1 MLRERQMP
9 PLEIFPA
16 EPWVV
21 AAVRLDPRLV
31 KEFAGQAETMFA
43 LANGYLGIRG
53 TPEEGR
59 PVREPGTF
67 LNGFHE
73 FRPIN
78 YGERAYGF
86 PEVGQS
92 ILNCPDGTIIK
103 LFIDGDPFIPVRAD
117 VLSYRRALDLQA
129 GTLVREIVWTTPGGR
144 RMRLRTLRLV
154 SFEHRHLAAI
164 QYELVPEEA
173 GAEIVISSE
182 LVNRQPL
189 PEDGSDP
196 RLAAGFDGRVLL
208 PVGTRREE
216 LRASLSYVTA
226 GSRLILGCGMDHVL
240 DTACQFTHDSSC
252 EGDIAAVVFKIKG
265 EPGRPI
271 RLWKYLGYHYSDGDD
286 VAQVQSQVA
295 WTLDRAM
302 EEGFPAILRRH
313 QVLIDRFWA
322 RADVEVEGL
331 GTRLQ
336 QVLRWNL
343 FQLLQATERAEGHGV
358 GARGLTGRTY
368 EGHYFWDTEIYVL
381 PFLIYTQPRI
391 ARNILKFRYDT
402 LDRARARAKELGHKG
417 ATFPWRTIN
426 GDEASAYYAAGT
438 AQYHIN
444 ADIAYTVR
452 KYVEVSGDTEFL
464 CRFGAELL
472 VETARFWCD
481 LGFFSA
487 RRGGSFCINGV
498 TGPDEYTAVVDNNLF
513 TNLMARENLRYAAD
527 AIETLG
533 RDHPDALA
541 GLIHRTGLEATEPA
555 AWREAADRMYLPW
568 DERLQI
574 HPQDD
579 SFLDKERWDFAGTPE
594 DHYPLLLHY
603 HPLNLYRAQV
613 IKQADVVLAM
623 FLLGEQFTS
632 EQKKRNFDYYD
643 PLTTHDS
650 SLSVCIQSILANELG
665 YASKALDYFRFAA
678 TMDLSDI
685 GGNMM
690 HGAHIASIG
699 GTWMT
704 LVYGFA
710 GMRDQGGCISFHP
723 RLPAEWRRLS
733 FSLTIRGQRLRVE
746 AAHDFTTYRLNEGE
760 TLTIHHN
767 GDAITLTDA
776 APTATRPTPPPVP
789 EPKPEFA
796 PAPLPAG
803 C

>member
-1 MLRERQMP
+1 MLRERRIP
-9 PLEIFPA
+9 PPEIFPA
-16 EPWVV
+16 EPWAV
-21 AAVRLDPRLV
+21 AAVRLDPRLF

-59 PVREPGTF
+59 PVREPGVL

-73 FRPIN
+73 FRPIS

-86 PEVGQS
+86 PDVGQS

-103 LFIDGDPFIPVRAD
+103 LFIDGDPFLPMRAD
-117 VLSYRRALDLQA
+117 VLSYRRALDLRT

-144 RMRLRTLRLV
+144 RMRLRTQRLV
-154 SFEHRHLAAI
+154 SFDHRHLAAI
-164 QYELVPEEA
+164 QYELIPEEA
-173 GAEIVISSE
+173 DAEIVISSE

-189 PEDGSDP
+189 PEDSSDP
-196 RLAAGFDGRVLL
+196 QLAAGFDGRVLL
-208 PVGTRREE
+208 PVGTRREG
-216 LRASLSYVTA
+216 LRAILSYITP
-226 GSRLILGCGMDHVL
+226 GSGLILGCGMDHVL

-252 EGDIAAVVFKIKG
+252 EGDIAAVVFKIEGKQ
-265 EPGRPI
+265 GRPI

-295 WTLDRAM
+295 WTLDRAKQ
-302 EEGFPAILRRH
+302 EGFPAILRRH
-313 QVLIDRFWA
+313 QALIDRFWA
-322 RADVEVEGL
+322 RADVEVEGP
-331 GTRLQ
+331 GPRLQ

-381 PFLIYTQPRI
+381 PFLVYTQPRI
-391 ARNILKFRYDT
+391 ARNVLKFRYDT

-444 ADIAYTVR
+444 ADIAYAVR

-487 RRGGSFCINGV
+487 RRGGGFCINGV

-527 AIETLG
+527 TIETLG

-541 GLIHRTGLEATEPA
+541 GLIHRTSLEATEPA
-555 AWREAADRMYLPW
+555 GWREAAERMYLPW
-568 DERLQI
+568 DERLQV

-594 DHYPLLLHY
+594 NHYPLLLHY

-623 FLLGEQFTS
+623 FLLGEQFTP

-650 SLSVCIQSILANELG
+650 SLSVCIQSIVANELG
-665 YASKALDYFRFAA
+665 YASKARDYFRFAA

-699 GTWMT
+699 GTWMA

-710 GMRDQGGCISFHP
+710 GMRDHRGGISFHP

-733 FSLTIRGQRLRVE
+733 FPLTIRDQRLRVE
-746 AAHDFTTYRLNEGE
+746 AAHDFTTYRLIGGE
-760 TLTIHHN
+760 ALTIRHN
-767 GDAITLTDA
+767 GHAITLTAA
-776 APTATRPTPPPVP
+776 APTATRPTPPPIP

-796 PAPLPAG
+796 PSPANR
-803 C
+803 